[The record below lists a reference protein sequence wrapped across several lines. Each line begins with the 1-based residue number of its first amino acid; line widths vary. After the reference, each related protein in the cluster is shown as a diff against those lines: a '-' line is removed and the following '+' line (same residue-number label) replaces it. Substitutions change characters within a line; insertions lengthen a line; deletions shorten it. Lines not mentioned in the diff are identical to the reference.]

1 MVGEVANA
9 AKVKAYS
16 PPFYR
21 FSGPLPRLPA
31 SHSIAGASARR
42 AVRCGPLLG
51 RKNRRVP
58 SLTVAPPSPAPAR
71 MNAGAGLPRLASLT
85 LTAPIMTPILPS
97 TRELMRA
104 LEAAQDESGDVC
116 PPILEVVSNFIGTDD
131 EWNRA
136 IEQAR
141 SLNLVR
147 LSSMRITF
155 TKEGEEAHAPQ

>member
-1 MVGEVANA
+1 
-9 AKVKAYS
+9 
-16 PPFYR
+16 
-21 FSGPLPRLPA
+21 
-31 SHSIAGASARR
+31 
-42 AVRCGPLLG
+42 
-51 RKNRRVP
+51 
-58 SLTVAPPSPAPAR
+58 
-71 MNAGAGLPRLASLT
+71 
-85 LTAPIMTPILPS
+85 
-97 TRELMRA
+97 MRA